1 MGKKHKQDKS
11 TTITLQTIADAMGV
25 SRATVSNAFNRPDQ
39 LTPEL
44 REKILCKAKELKYGG
59 PDAAAAV
66 LRKGR
71 TDTIGVIFTESL
83 AYALTDP
90 VALATLQGI
99 AKETED
105 AEVRLLLIP
114 TAADRCDISPVRDA
128 VVDSFIL
135 WALPDSDPQRSA
147 ALSRRLPVVL
157 VDGEPDPEAAWIG
170 IDDRGGLEQLVRRL
184 VGLGHRRFGVITWPL
199 AEDGFSGFAGLD
211 RRNSIY
217 AAARERLAGLQAGI
231 EAAGVAWAD
240 VPIYECQI
248 NTQENGVRAA
258 AALLDLAQPPTA
270 VVCMSDLLAF
280 GAMQTALARGLAIPG
295 DLTVT
300 GFDDIPAAA
309 RSDPPLTTIRQ
320 PFAEK
325 GSAAARFLLEGWS
338 GDPPRLE
345 FPTEVIWRQS
355 AGPPPSSSRPP

>member
-1 MGKKHKQDKS
+1 MGKKTKDDKTIES
-11 TTITLQTIADAMGV
+11 ITLQTIADAMKV

-44 REKILCKAKELKYGG
+44 RVKILAKAKELKYGG
-59 PDAAAAV
+59 PDAAATV

-99 AKETED
+99 AKETEE
-105 AEVRLLLIP
+105 AEIRLLLIP

-147 ALSRRLPVVL
+147 ALGRRLPVVI
-157 VDGEPDPEAAWIG
+157 VDGEPDPEAAWVG
-170 IDDRGGLEQLVRRL
+170 IDDRGGLEELVRGL
-184 VGLGHRRFGVITWPL
+184 TELGHRRFGVITWPL
-199 AEDGFSGFAGLD
+199 AEDGYSGFADLD
-211 RRNSIY
+211 RRNSVY
-217 AAARERLAGLQAGI
+217 AAARERFDGVRVAVECAGI
-231 EAAGVAWAD
+231 DWAD
-240 VPIYECQI
+240 MPVYECQI

-258 AALLDLAQPPTA
+258 AALLDLARPPTA
-270 VVCMSDLLAF
+270 VLCMSDLLAF

-309 RSDPPLTTIRQ
+309 RSDPPLTTVRQ
-320 PFAEK
+320 PFADK

-338 GDPPRLE
+338 GAPPRLE
-345 FPTEVIWRQS
+345 FSTEVIWRQS
-355 AGPPPSSSRPP
+355 AGPALA